1 MKTSIKLVLGILL
14 VFIASNCFLSKDVI
28 VERFIE
34 IERPINQVFMKVAN
48 IKEWQN
54 WDPWCTQDSTLKVTY
69 PSVIFGENAYRSWVS
84 EEYGSGEMTFTTIEL
99 NKLIEF
105 DLQFLEPFES
115 EAKAIISFEQIKG
128 ETKVS
133 WSMYQEYPFLLRVF
147 GLLADN
153 MIGPDFE
160 LGLQNLKS
168 YVEAIKDPFHI
179 LMFDKAEFYVY
190 SKTENCT
197 TADIGTTLETAYGN
211 LIDKIAEDEITIFGK
226 PICIYHSYTDT
237 EVELE
242 AAIPVH
248 QITKTSEYTQTIPA
262 ATVLKATYV
271 GAYDK
276 TQAAYDALDTFAV
289 KNELSI
295 NKSHYQ
301 IFITDPGTVTDP
313 NKWVTEIYYSV
324 ENSL

>member
-1 MKTSIKLVLGILL
+1 MKTSLKLGLGILL
-14 VFIASNCFLSKDVI
+14 VFIVSNFFLTKDVI
-28 VERFIE
+28 VERSIE

-54 WDPWCTQDSTLKVTY
+54 WDPWCSQDSTLKVTY
-69 PSVIFGENAYRSWVS
+69 PATIFGANAQRTWVS
-84 EEYGSGEMTFTTIEL
+84 EESGSGEMTFTTVEL
-99 NKLIEF
+99 NKRIEF
-105 DLQFLEPFES
+105 DLLFLEPFDS
-115 EAKAIISFEQIKG
+115 EAKAVISFEQIKG
-128 ETKVS
+128 KTKVS
-133 WSMYQEYPFLLRVF
+133 WSMHQEYPFLLRVF

-168 YVEAIKDPFHI
+168 YVEAIQDPFHI

-190 SKTENCT
+190 SKKENCT

-211 LIDKIAEDEITIFGK
+211 LIAKMAEDEITIFGK

-242 AAIPVH
+242 AALPVH

-276 TQAAYDALDTFAV
+276 TQAAYDALDTFAA

-295 NKSHYQ
+295 SDSHYQ
-301 IFITDPGTVTDP
+301 IFITDPGTVTDS
-313 NKWVTEIYYSV
+313 NKWVTEIYYTI
-324 ENSL
+324 LKK

>member
-1 MKTSIKLVLGILL
+1 MKTIFKVLLSLILL
-14 VFIASNCFLSKDVI
+14 LLLSNFFLKGNATVQRS
-28 VERFIE
+28 IE
-34 IERPINQVFMKVAN
+34 IERPLNQVFMKVAN
-48 IKEWQN
+48 VSEWAK
-54 WDPWCTQDSTLKVTY
+54 WDPWCTSDSTISNTFPGAIYGL
-69 PSVIFGENAYRSWVS
+69 NAQRTWTS
-84 EEYGSGEMTFTTIEL
+84 EESGIGSMTITAIEL
-99 NKLIEF
+99 NKKIEF
-105 DLQFLEPFES
+105 DLQFSAPFES
-115 EAKAIISFEQIKG
+115 EAKVIFTFEQIQGK
-128 ETKVS
+128 TKVT
-133 WSMYQEYPFLLRVF
+133 WAMTQEFSFFFRVF
-147 GLLADN
+147 GLLVDK

-160 LGLQNLKS
+160 RGLQNLKS
-168 YVEAIKDPFHI
+168 ITETSREAFHI

-190 SKTENCT
+190 SKKENCA
-197 TADIGTTLETAYGN
+197 TAEIGTTLEAAYGY
-211 LIDKIAEDEITIFGK
+211 LIDKMAEDEISIFGK

-248 QITKTSEYTQTIPA
+248 QITKPSEYTKTIPA

-276 TQAAYDALDTFAV
+276 TQAAYDALDTFAA

-295 NKSHYQ
+295 SDGHYQ

-324 ENSL
+324 EY